1 MKINSALRENILI
14 SLASI
19 ASNKLRASLTM
30 AIIAIGIMALVGI
43 FTAIDAIKG
52 SISESFSALG
62 ANSFSII
69 TRMNVNINGKNVRNV
84 NFDYVTYDQAVEFKK
99 EFPIPSSIALTMSLG
114 QFTIKHQSIKTNP
127 NVRLTGVDE
136 NCLKL
141 QGFDLESGRN
151 FSQTEVD
158 RGHNV
163 AIIGGDLV
171 KQLFPA
177 ENPIGKFISING
189 RSYEVNGVLKSK
201 GSTMGMSQD
210 LTVLIPLMNARSNY
224 IVSRPNVGIKVLP
237 NNPALIDL
245 AKSEAEGLFRNIRK
259 LKVTDESDFV
269 VEGSDSLAN
278 ILFENLAMVTVM
290 ASVIGLI
297 TLLGAA
303 VGLMNIMLVSV
314 SERTREIGTRKAL
327 GAKPMA
333 IRQQFLF
340 ESIIISQM
348 GGLIGIALGIG
359 MGNMIGILI
368 GSPFFVPWMWIGIG
382 VSICLIVGIASG
394 YMPASKAARMDPVEA
409 LRYE

>member
-99 EFPIPSSIALTMSLG
+99 EFSIPSSIALTMSLG

-136 NCLKL
+136 NFLKL

-224 IVSRPNVGIKVLP
+224 IVSRPNVGVKVLP

-278 ILFENLAMVTVM
+278 ILFENLAMVTIM

-394 YMPASKAARMDPVEA
+394 YMPASKAAKMDPVEA